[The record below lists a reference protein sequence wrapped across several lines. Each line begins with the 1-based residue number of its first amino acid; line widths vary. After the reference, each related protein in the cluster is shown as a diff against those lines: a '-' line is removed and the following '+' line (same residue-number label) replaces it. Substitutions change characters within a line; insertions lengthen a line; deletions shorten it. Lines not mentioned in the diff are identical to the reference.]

1 MCYLTLGRCSWGEMV
16 SFGGGMLWDGDHIV
30 IVERA
35 ANGTGKTRMSETAE
49 VGRDLCWA
57 WLFGGYP
64 GYIAVK
70 VRR

>member
-1 MCYLTLGRCSWGEMV
+1 
-16 SFGGGMLWDGDHIV
+16 MLWDGDHIV